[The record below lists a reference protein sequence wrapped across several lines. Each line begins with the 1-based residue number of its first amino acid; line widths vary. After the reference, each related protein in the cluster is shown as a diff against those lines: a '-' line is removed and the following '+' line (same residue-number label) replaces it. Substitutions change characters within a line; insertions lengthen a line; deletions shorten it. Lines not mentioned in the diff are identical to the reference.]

1 MSQHNTLADWL
12 IRRAARGARGA
23 LSERLQEEW
32 QADLLTRSSSL
43 SRLRF
48 GFGCCWASLWIAREH
63 AFVSAPAAATATGNI
78 AILREEPGL
87 LSGRPTSFLMVVL
100 LHAVVFY
107 ALFLGLGPTFIKTI
121 TPPALVPTV
130 EDPKP
135 RDPVPIPSADPNISR
150 ITYDLP
156 PPRIPVPS
164 TAVDDPHAV
173 AAPQVDVPPTPPT
186 FLNPA
191 QPPISNR
198 VQGGPGAGF
207 PNADDFYPQGA
218 RRLEEQG
225 NVIVQVCVDPK
236 GRLTSE
242 PATVQ
247 SSGNPRLDGGALV
260 LAKAGS
266 GHYRATTEDGQPVRS
281 CYSFRVVFTLKK

>member
-12 IRRAARGARGA
+12 IRRAARGAPVA
-23 LSERLQEEW
+23 LSERLREEW
-32 QADLLTRSSSL
+32 QADLLTRSSNL

-63 AFVSAPAAATATGNI
+63 AFASAPASATATGNI

-100 LHAVVFY
+100 LHVVVFY
-107 ALFLGLGPTFIKTI
+107 ALFLGLGPTFTKTM

-135 RDPVPIPSADPNISR
+135 REPVPVPTAQPDIQRPV
-150 ITYDLP
+150 YDLP
-156 PPRIPVPS
+156 PPTVTLPS
-164 TAVDDPHAV
+164 AATDDPSQVV
-173 AAPQVDVPPTPPT
+173 APLIDSPPAPPTFSNPTPPH
-186 FLNPA
+186 
-191 QPPISNR
+191 ISDR
-198 VQGGPGAGF
+198 VPGGPGIGF
-207 PNADDFYPQGA
+207 PNADDFYPQTA

-236 GRLTSE
+236 GRLTSQ
-242 PATVQ
+242 PTTVQ
-247 SSGNPRLDGGALV
+247 SSGNARLDGGALV
-260 LAKAGS
+260 LANAGS
-266 GHYRATTEDGQPVRS
+266 GHYRATTEDGHPVSS

>member
-12 IRRAARGARGA
+12 IRRAARGAPTA

-32 QADLLTRSSSL
+32 QADLLTRSSNL

-63 AFVSAPAAATATGNI
+63 AFAPAPAAATATGNI

-107 ALFLGLGPTFIKTI
+107 ALFLGLGPTFTKTM
-121 TPPALVPTV
+121 TPPPLVPTV

-135 RDPVPIPSADPNISR
+135 RAPVPVPTAPPDIR
-150 ITYDLP
+150 HTVFDLP
-156 PPRIPVPS
+156 PPRVPIPP
-164 TAVDDPHAV
+164 TATDDPPLV
-173 AAPQVDVPPTPPT
+173 RDSQTDSPPAPPTFSTPTPPH
-186 FLNPA
+186 
-191 QPPISNR
+191 ISDR
-198 VQGGPGAGF
+198 VQGGPGTGF
-207 PNADDFYPQGA
+207 PNADDFYPQTA

-225 NVIVQVCVDPK
+225 NVIVQVCVDPR
-236 GRLTSE
+236 GRLTSQ
-242 PATVQ
+242 PTTLQ
-247 SSGNPRLDGGALV
+247 SSGNARLDDGALV
-260 LAKAGS
+260 LATAGS
-266 GHYRATTEDGQPVRS
+266 GHYRATTEDGHPVSS

>member
-12 IRRAARGARGA
+12 IRRAARGAPVA

-32 QADLLTRSSSL
+32 QADLLTRSSNL

-63 AFVSAPAAATATGNI
+63 AFASSPAAATATGNI
-78 AILREEPGL
+78 DILHEEPGL

-107 ALFLGLGPTFIKTI
+107 ALFLGLGPTFTKTM

-135 RDPVPIPSADPNISR
+135 REPVPVPSARPDIPR
-150 ITYDLP
+150 TVYDLP
-156 PPRIPVPS
+156 PPTVTLPS
-164 TAVDDPHAV
+164 AAPDDPSPVV
-173 AAPQVDVPPTPPT
+173 APLVDSAPTPPT
-186 FLNPA
+186 FSNPT
-191 QPPISNR
+191 PPHISDR
-198 VQGGPGAGF
+198 VQGGPGIGF
-207 PNADDFYPQGA
+207 PNADDFYPQTA

-225 NVIVQVCVDPK
+225 NVIVQVCVDPR
-236 GRLTSE
+236 GRLTSQ
-242 PATVQ
+242 PTTVQ
-247 SSGNPRLDGGALV
+247 SSGNARLDGGALV

-266 GHYRATTEDGQPVRS
+266 GHYRATTEDGHPVSS

>member
-12 IRRAARGARGA
+12 IRRAARGAPVA

-63 AFVSAPAAATATGNI
+63 AFASAPAAATATGNI

-87 LSGRPTSFLMVVL
+87 LSGRSTSFLMVIL

-107 ALFLGLGPTFIKTI
+107 ALFLGLGPTFTKPNA
-121 TPPALVPTV
+121 PPALVPTV

-135 RDPVPIPSADPNISR
+135 REPVPIPSVEPNISR
-150 ITYDLP
+150 ATYDLP
-156 PPRIPVPS
+156 PPKIPVSS
-164 TAVDDPHAV
+164 TALDDPPGV
-173 AAPQVDVPPTPPT
+173 VEPQVDGPPTPPA

-191 QPPISNR
+191 QPHISNR

-207 PNADDFYPQGA
+207 PNADDFYPQTA

-225 NVIVQVCVDPK
+225 NVIVQVCVDPS
-236 GRLTSE
+236 GRLTSQ
-242 PATVQ
+242 PTTVQ
-247 SSGNPRLDGGALV
+247 SSGNARLDGGALV

-266 GHYRATTEDGQPVRS
+266 GHYRAATEDGRPVSS

>member
-12 IRRAARGARGA
+12 IRRAARGAPGA

-32 QADLLTRSSSL
+32 QADLLTRSSNL

-63 AFVSAPAAATATGNI
+63 AFASAPAAATATGNI

-87 LSGRPTSFLMVVL
+87 LSGRSTSFLLVIL

-107 ALFLGLGPTFIKTI
+107 ALFLGLGSTITKTM

-135 RDPVPIPSADPNISR
+135 REPVPVPSAQPDIQR
-150 ITYDLP
+150 AVYDLP
-156 PPRIPVPS
+156 PPNVPIPPAA
-164 TAVDDPHAV
+164 TDDPPPV
-173 AAPQVDVPPTPPT
+173 ADSRIDAPPAPPNFANPT
-186 FLNPA
+186 
-191 QPPISNR
+191 QPHISNR
-198 VQGGPGAGF
+198 VQGGPGMGF
-207 PNADDFYPQGA
+207 PNADEFYPQAA

-242 PATVQ
+242 PTTVQ
-247 SSGNPRLDGGALV
+247 SSGNARLDNGALI

-266 GHYRATTEDGQPVRS
+266 GHYRATTEDGHAVGS
-281 CYSFRVVFTLKK
+281 CYSFRVVFALKK